1 MNDLD
6 RSLARDEGWGIN
18 AYRVESQYQ
27 ALFSN
32 ATNAVESFSIIIK
45 NVPTA
50 SMQEVMNQNSG
61 GFNQRNRNQ
70 NNWRNNRRFRP

>member
-6 RSLARDEGWGIN
+6 RSLARDEGWGIS

-61 GFNQRNRNQ
+61 GFNPRNRNQ
-70 NNWRNNRRFRP
+70 NNWRSNRRFRP